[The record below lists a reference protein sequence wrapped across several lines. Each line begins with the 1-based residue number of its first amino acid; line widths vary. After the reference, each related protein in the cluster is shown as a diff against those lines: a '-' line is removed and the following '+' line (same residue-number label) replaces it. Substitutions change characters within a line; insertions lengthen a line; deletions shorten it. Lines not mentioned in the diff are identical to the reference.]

1 MSHLREKKKN
11 EVEHSWAQIQPA
23 AYYCPEAQN
32 VVPTP
37 HLQGFL
43 AHETRSSWNTDK
55 GAWKNVTYVTVTWIW
70 SLLINSTRVNFPC
83 NKMENRKLTSI
94 LTTTSTYKCLWTP
107 SLFAWVWMFVT
118 TVTIQMFRIFHRAW
132 PLSITVIISLL
143 SDIRCLPGTHTSLK
157 ETELQRQR
165 LAMLYDLDMHHQ
177 STAPTSAT
185 PCRKI
190 CTEKENPG
198 RWYNKITTN
207 CSCIRLWVFSLIFLI
222 SYSDRMT
229 FIIKKNS

>member
-1 MSHLREKKKN
+1 M
-11 EVEHSWAQIQPA
+11 I
-23 AYYCPEAQN
+23 
-32 VVPTP
+32 PTP

-43 AHETRSSWNTDK
+43 AHEKWSSWNTDK

-94 LTTTSTYKCLWTP
+94 LTTTSTYKCLCTP

-132 PLSITVIISLL
+132 PLSITLIISLL
-143 SDIRCLPGTHTSLK
+143 SDIRCLPVTHTSLK

-190 CTEKENPG
+190 CTKKENPG